1 MSRLAELQRRAYARD
16 SSAEERASAQAELV
30 ALRGRMPPTFD
41 PPRATLWPRPHRL
54 WILGIVVAVLLG
66 GAIIAGA
73 QHPPSS
79 LLIFERAQSQRDL
92 TAPTWLPVTSY
103 HNRVG
108 DHPDLS
114 SVRWLTSVDEW
125 EVYVYLTETDGLCLR
140 TASGLSGGGTC
151 TSLAAFERYG
161 IVYSFATRPVA
172 DPDYISIFWG
182 PTGAPR
188 VYDRVPEELYR
199 AGIEDRVP

>member
-1 MSRLAELQRRAYARD
+1 MAGLAELQRRAYARD
-16 SSAEERASAQAELV
+16 SSAQERAEAEAEL
-30 ALRGRMPPTFD
+30 ALLRGRIATEFELPRPP
-41 PPRATLWPRPHRL
+41 LWSRPHRL
-54 WILGIVVAVLLG
+54 WMLGLVVAALLG
-66 GAIIAGA
+66 GAIVAGA

-79 LLIFERAQSQRDL
+79 LLLFERTQDSRDL
-92 TAPTWLPVTSY
+92 EAPTWLPVTSY

-108 DHPDLS
+108 DRPDLS
-114 SVRWLTSVDEW
+114 SLRWLTSVDEW

-140 TASGLSGGGTC
+140 TASGLSGGGKC
-151 TSLAAFERYG
+151 TSLEAFERYG

-188 VYDRVPEELYR
+188 VYDQVPEELYR
-199 AGIEDRVP
+199 AGVEGRIP